1 MKLLKLKTQEEF
13 DGTILELEAKDF
25 EKIKKSDQ
33 FLFDWILEKENSVF
47 KITSANQ
54 EEKEEILG
62 LISLSNIAEEFR
74 IHINLVEVAKKNRGK
89 DKKIDRIAGCLLA
102 FATKAAFD
110 KGYLGFT
117 SLVPK
122 TELIELYVTKYGFT
136 QYGRQLAIERQ
147 AAINLIQKYL

>member
-1 MKLLKLKTQEEF
+1 MKLLKLKTQQEF
-13 DGTILELEAKDF
+13 NGTILKLEEKDF
-25 EKIKKSDQ
+25 DKIKKSDQ
-33 FLFDWILEKENSVF
+33 FLFDWMLEKENNVF
-47 KITSANQ
+47 KITSAAKK
-54 EEKEEILG
+54 EKNKILG
-62 LISLSNIAEEFR
+62 LISLSNIPEEFR
-74 IHINLVEVAKKNRGK
+74 IHINLVEVTKDNKGK

-102 FATKAAFD
+102 FATKVAFN

-122 TELIELYVTKYGFT
+122 TELIELYVKKYGFT

>member
-1 MKLLKLKTQEEF
+1 
-13 DGTILELEAKDF
+13 
-25 EKIKKSDQ
+25 
-33 FLFDWILEKENSVF
+33 
-47 KITSANQ
+47 
-54 EEKEEILG
+54 
-62 LISLSNIAEEFR
+62 
-74 IHINLVEVAKKNRGK
+74 
-89 DKKIDRIAGCLLA
+89 LLA